1 MSDIPLLEVRD
12 LVLEMGQGSE
22 NVRLL
27 DGVSFTLRKGETLG
41 LVGESGSG
49 KSLTASSLARLTP
62 SPPARYSGQILVNG
76 RDVFSMA
83 SRELRRLRGGVI
95 SYVFQEPASV
105 LNPVLRVGTQIIES
119 LRLHR
124 PEAAGPAEVHRWLK
138 RVGIPSPEKRA
149 RQYPHELSGGMQQR
163 AVIAMALASQPD
175 LLIADEP
182 TTALDVTIQAQILDL
197 LRDLQQQ
204 FGMGILLITHNLG
217 IISEMA
223 GRVLV
228 MYAGQIVESGAVED
242 VLGNP
247 LHPYTRALLASVPS
261 LQGNRDRLLTIPG
274 QVPSPRE
281 FPSGCRF
288 HPRCDQARPDCS
300 ECMPILEEISG
311 SHLARCPYSKVPA

>member
-1 MSDIPLLEVRD
+1 MDIPLLEVRD

-27 DGVSFTLRKGETLG
+27 NGVSFTLRKGETLG

-62 SPPARYSGQILVNG
+62 SPPSRYRGQILVNG
-76 RDVFSMA
+76 HDVFGMT

-105 LNPVLRVGTQIIES
+105 LNPVLRVGTQILES
-119 LRLHR
+119 LRLHH
-124 PEAAGPAEVHRWLK
+124 PEAARPAEVHRWLK

-228 MYAGQIVESGAVED
+228 MYAGQIVESGAVGD

-247 LHPYTRALLASVPS
+247 QHPYTRALLASVPS

-288 HPRCDQARPDCS
+288 HPRCVQARPDCS
-300 ECMPILEEISG
+300 ERMPILEELSG
-311 SHLARCPYSKVPA
+311 SRLVRCPYHGVPA